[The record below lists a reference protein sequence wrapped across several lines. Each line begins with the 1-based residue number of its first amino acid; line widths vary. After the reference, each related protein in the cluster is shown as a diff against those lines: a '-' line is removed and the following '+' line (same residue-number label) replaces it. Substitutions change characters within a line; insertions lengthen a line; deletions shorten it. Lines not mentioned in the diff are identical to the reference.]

1 MSWAGLGPKLG
12 LGRHVRTGVIDRRGS
27 KSEAIVPISKKTRGD
42 RLFGIRKTRIW
53 SRKSCLSSRPLA
65 PKGWENILQNSTWGS
80 LCPINSPAF

>member
-65 PKGWENILQNSTWGS
+65 PKGWENSLQNSTWGS